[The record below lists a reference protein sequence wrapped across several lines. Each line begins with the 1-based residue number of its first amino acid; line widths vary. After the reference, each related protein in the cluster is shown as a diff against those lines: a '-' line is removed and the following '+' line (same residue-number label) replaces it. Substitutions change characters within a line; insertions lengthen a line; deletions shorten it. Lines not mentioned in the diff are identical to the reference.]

1 MPKFRF
7 PASLPPIKLFIW
19 KWSFS
24 ALRMVP
30 PFMGSKQPLRA
41 STAGGLE
48 VSKTLGFYQGRGFD
62 PSKTRRKT
70 QIPADNGRI
79 PYENRGK
86 QRSRPLQ
93 ALPELL
99 GGQPGSFQMSKFRFL
114 ASEFWTIAAY

>member
-1 MPKFRF
+1 MAIFGSPYG
-7 PASLPPIKLFIW
+7 PPLYGLQ
-19 KWSFS
+19 
-24 ALRMVP
+24 A
-30 PFMGSKQPLRA
+30 A
-41 STAGGLE
+41 TARLHGRGLE
-48 VSKTLGFYQGRGFD
+48 VLKTPGFYQGRGFD

-86 QRSRPLQ
+86 QRSRLLQ